1 MNFHNV
7 DFLASYLKYDDL
19 PPPQSPEIV
28 FSGHS
33 NVGKSSL
40 INKIF
45 GRKSLA
51 RVSATPG
58 KTTAVNFFRCEN
70 LIFADLPGY
79 GYAKAPKFEQNRWKK
94 LINVY
99 LHSERDIALIMQLI
113 DIRHKPTAEDIKMI
127 DYLIESETPFI
138 IIFTKAD
145 KLSKTQRAQRMES
158 FSKEIPQFEDIKK
171 IEFSA
176 ITGQG
181 ADEIREILSEMGEE
195 NALQ

>member
-7 DFLASYLKYDDL
+7 EFLASYMKYDDL
-19 PPPQSPEIV
+19 PPPEMPEIA

-79 GYAKAPKFEQNRWKK
+79 GYAKVPKAEQNRWKK
-94 LINVY
+94 LINGY
-99 LHSERDIALIMQLI
+99 LHSDHELALIVQLI
-113 DIRHKPTAEDIKMI
+113 DIRHTPTKEDLNMI
-127 DYLIESETPFI
+127 DWLIESETPFI
-138 IIFTKAD
+138 IVFTKAD
-145 KLSKTQRAQRMES
+145 KLSKAQRTERMAK
-158 FSKEIPQFEDIKK
+158 FAVEIPQFEEIKK
-171 IEFSA
+171 IEFSSV
-176 ITGQG
+176 TGQG
-181 ADEIREILSEMGEE
+181 AEEIREILSEMGE
-195 NALQ
+195 NSVI

>member
-1 MNFHNV
+1 MNFQNV
-7 DFLASYLKYDDL
+7 EFLASYLQYDDL
-19 PPPQSPEIV
+19 PPPESPEIV

-58 KTTAVNFFRCEN
+58 KTTAINFFKCGK

-94 LINVY
+94 LINGY
-99 LHSERDIALIMQLI
+99 LHSDREIALILQLI

-127 DYLIESETPFI
+127 DWLIESETPFM

-145 KLSKTQRAQRMES
+145 KLSKAQRAERMKLFET
-158 FSKEIPQFEDIKK
+158 EIPQFEDIKK
-171 IEFSA
+171 IEFSVV
-176 ITGQG
+176 TGQG
-181 ADEIREILSEMGEE
+181 AEELREILSEMEE
-195 NALQ
+195 

>member
-1 MNFHNV
+1 MNFQNV
-7 DFLASYLKYDDL
+7 EFLASYLQYDDL
-19 PPPQSPEIV
+19 PSPESPEIV

-58 KTTAVNFFRCEN
+58 KTTAINFFKCGK

-94 LINVY
+94 LINGY
-99 LHSERDIALIMQLI
+99 LHSDREIALILQLI

-127 DYLIESETPFI
+127 DWLIESETPFI

-145 KLSKTQRAQRMES
+145 KLSKAQRAERMKLFES
-158 FSKEIPQFEDIKK
+158 EIPQFEDIKK
-171 IEFSA
+171 IEFSVV
-176 ITGQG
+176 TGQG
-181 ADEIREILSEMGEE
+181 AEELREILSEMEE
-195 NALQ
+195 